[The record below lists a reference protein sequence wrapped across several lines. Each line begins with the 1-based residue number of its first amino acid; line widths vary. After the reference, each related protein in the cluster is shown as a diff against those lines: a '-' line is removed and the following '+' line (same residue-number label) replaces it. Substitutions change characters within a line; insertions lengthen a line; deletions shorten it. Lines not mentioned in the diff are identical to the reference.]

1 MSVMAEELLD
11 VPAHVQAIESRLAAL
26 DAALR
31 ATDPLA
37 MDAACAALQ
46 KELAEAMAA
55 FHHATAEGRNPL
67 TPELVQRLKLAQIRV
82 TDLQPVLHRAI
93 GSIDRT
99 LGVLL
104 TVDPREDQATYQA
117 LGQKVGFAHFAAAYK
132 G

>member
-1 MSVMAEELLD
+1 MTEMAQELLD
-11 VPAHVQAIESRLAAL
+11 VPAHVQAIETRLAAL
-26 DAALR
+26 DTALR
-31 ATDPLA
+31 ASDPLA

-55 FHHATAEGRNPL
+55 FHHAAAEGRNPL
-67 TPELVQRLKLAQIRV
+67 TPELVQRLRLAQIRV

-99 LGVLL
+99 LGVML
-104 TVDPREDQATYQA
+104 TVDPRDDQATYQA
-117 LGQKVGFAHFAAAYK
+117 LGQKAGPSRLAAAYK